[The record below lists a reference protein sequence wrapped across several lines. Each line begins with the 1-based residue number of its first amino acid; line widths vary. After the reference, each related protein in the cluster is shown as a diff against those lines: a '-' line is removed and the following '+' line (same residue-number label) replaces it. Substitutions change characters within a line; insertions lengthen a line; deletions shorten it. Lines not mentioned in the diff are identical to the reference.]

1 VWRFPEGAWRGVAV
15 VAGILASLGAG
26 SRLLRKDD
34 VLPVKR
40 GDLVQPVDVEGELRA
55 VHAVEI
61 SPPGVTEVEFKI
73 SFMVPEG
80 AAVKRGEPILG
91 FDTQALQKMLDDKKA
106 ERDEARQKL
115 AQKQRDL
122 DVKRLA
128 LDDQVGKAE
137 ATLRKARLKAEV
149 PVELV
154 ARIEAQKAR
163 LEETGSEH
171 DLENL
176 RAERAVLVSTGDA
189 ETRSLESESTRAEGR
204 VAALEASLDKMMV
217 KALQDGIVIYRTSW
231 RDEKKKVG
239 DTVWSVETVLSL
251 ADLSEMDAV
260 GDVDEADAGQLAAGQ
275 KVTLRLEA
283 RPDVDLQ
290 GTIRSIGRTVRRKSW
305 RLPTKVYRVEIALAK
320 TDPTFMRPSMRF
332 RGEIESARLGGLLL
346 VPRQA
351 VFLRPA
357 GPVAWVKRTLGFT
370 ETPVELGRANRR
382 FIEVRSGLRDG
393 DLVSPADLALA
404 DAAPPSSAAP

>member
-1 VWRFPEGAWRGVAV
+1 VWRFPDGAWRGVAIL
-15 VAGILASLGAG
+15 AGILASVGAG
-26 SRLLRKDD
+26 SRLLHKDD

-61 SPPGVTEVEFKI
+61 SPPSVTEVEFKI

-80 AAVKRGEPILG
+80 AAVKKGDPILG

-122 DVKRLA
+122 EVKRLA
-128 LDDQVGKAE
+128 LDDQIGKAE

-149 PVELV
+149 PADLV

-163 LEETGSEH
+163 LEETGSER
-171 DLENL
+171 DLDNL
-176 RAERAVLVSTGDA
+176 RAERAVLLSTGDA
-189 ETRSLESESTRAEGR
+189 ESRSLESESTRAEGR
-204 VAALEASLDKMMV
+204 VAALEASMEKMMV
-217 KALQDGIVIYRTSW
+217 KAPQDGVVIYRTSW

-239 DTVWSVETVLSL
+239 DTVWMVETVLSL
-251 ADLSEMDAV
+251 ADLSEMDAL
-260 GDVDEADAGQLAAGQ
+260 GDVDEADAGQLAPGQ

-283 RPDVDLQ
+283 RPDVDLR
-290 GTIRSIGRTVRRKSW
+290 GSIRSIGRTVRRKSW
-305 RLPTKVYRVEIALAK
+305 RLPTKVYRVEIALEK

-332 RGEIESARLGGLLL
+332 RGEIESTRVGGLLL
-346 VPRQA
+346 VPREA
-351 VFLRPA
+351 VFLRPT
-357 GPVAWVKRTLGFT
+357 GPVAWVKRTLGFA
-370 ETPVELGRANRR
+370 ETKVELGRGNRT

-404 DAAPPSSAAP
+404 DAPPPSSAAP

>member
-1 VWRFPEGAWRGVAV
+1 M
-15 VAGILASLGAG
+15 AGILASLGAG

-332 RGEIESARLGGLLL
+332 RGEIESARLGGLLF
-346 VPRQA
+346 VPREA

-357 GPVAWVKRTLGFT
+357 GPVAWVKRTLGFR

-393 DLVSPADLALA
+393 DLVSPADLALP